1 MAIGELLPEVF
12 YSASCVD
19 SGLYFLL
26 ISTKIETD
34 KKRIMLPYKQA
45 KPILL
50 ISASPKLTIIFLCAY
65 EVAEFKAKIF
75 FIIFKVSRALT
86 ILKNQETVSKW

>member
-1 MAIGELLPEVF
+1 M
-12 YSASCVD
+12 
-19 SGLYFLL
+19 
-26 ISTKIETD
+26 
-34 KKRIMLPYKQA
+34 
-45 KPILL
+45 
-50 ISASPKLTIIFLCAY
+50 IIFLCAY